1 MTMIRKDIGLSIL
14 PSTLSK
20 NSGWKNIEAGMI
32 LVRSSVRPIALFHLS
47 NLGRERKGLHLG

>member
-1 MTMIRKDIGLSIL
+1 MMRRDIGLSIL
-14 PSTLSK
+14 LSTLSK

-32 LVRSSVRPIALFHLS
+32 LGQAYRFLFHLS